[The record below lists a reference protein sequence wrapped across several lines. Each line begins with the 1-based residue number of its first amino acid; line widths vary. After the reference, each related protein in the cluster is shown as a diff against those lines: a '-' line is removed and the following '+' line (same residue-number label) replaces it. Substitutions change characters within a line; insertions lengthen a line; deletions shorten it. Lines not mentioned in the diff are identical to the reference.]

1 MKCYL
6 LIVTVAFAAALL
18 SACGG
23 GSAPGVCEPGDR
35 SAECRK
41 DIDPPRCDVNPR
53 GCK

>member
-6 LIVTVAFAAALL
+6 LVLTLAVAAALL

-35 SAECRK
+35 SPECRK
-41 DIDPPRCDVNPR
+41 DPEPPKCDVNPES
-53 GCK
+53 CK